1 MEEGPFPVPCS
12 GGSSAVPAATDPRT
26 HGCSSLCSCST
37 YVLGGRPRGGGD
49 CQWHGGGWQVTC
61 KHMRSPVRLH
71 PAYSPHRALHSHT
84 GPDSPAWLILWSE
97 LPEPPCPS
105 PSSKDRV
112 SPRAEEMQ
120 QCSHSPSTMGSAH
133 PSPTSA
139 AEQSSAGTVGTGIEP
154 QTERASAAFQG
165 TLLPAHAGV
174 GPAQLCAA
182 PAAAPGCVVCAG
194 ETIKLQ
200 QAESKDK
207 MSVKR
212 YHHKR
217 AEISDCQREMG
228 NGDGHRLN
236 GALWIP
242 EIKGRLSLLQPPCI
256 SIPRSKSHYGR

>member
-1 MEEGPFPVPCS
+1 MAHTVVRAARATLPLTQLQGQREPQGRRDAAMQPQPLHDGFCPPVS
-12 GGSSAVPAATDPRT
+12 
-26 HGCSSLCSCST
+26 HLST
-37 YVLGGRPRGGGD
+37 SV
-49 CQWHGGGWQVTC
+49 
-61 KHMRSPVRLH
+61 
-71 PAYSPHRALHSHT
+71 
-84 GPDSPAWLILWSE
+84 
-97 LPEPPCPS
+97 
-105 PSSKDRV
+105 
-112 SPRAEEMQ
+112 
-120 QCSHSPSTMGSAH
+120 
-133 PSPTSA
+133 

-212 YHHKR
+212 CHHKR
-217 AEISDCQREMG
+217 AEISDCQREMR
-228 NGDGHRLN
+228 NGDEHRLN